1 MSVKVFLY
9 LFSSIVVI
17 WAIDSVNITQIFKK
31 NKMMQAKVFYFLLAI
46 SMIQLLTMFLYDL
59 FEATKFV

>member
-31 NKMMQAKVFYFLLAI
+31 NKIMQAKVFYFLLAI

>member
-1 MSVKVFLY
+1 MSVKAFLY
-9 LFSSIVVI
+9 LFSSIIVI
-17 WAIDSVNITQIFKK
+17 WSIDSVNISYIFKK
-31 NKMMQAKVFYFLLAI
+31 NKMAQAKIFYFLLAI

>member
-17 WAIDSVNITQIFKK
+17 WAIDSVNITKIFKK
-31 NKMMQAKVFYFLLAI
+31 NKIMQAKVFYFLLAI